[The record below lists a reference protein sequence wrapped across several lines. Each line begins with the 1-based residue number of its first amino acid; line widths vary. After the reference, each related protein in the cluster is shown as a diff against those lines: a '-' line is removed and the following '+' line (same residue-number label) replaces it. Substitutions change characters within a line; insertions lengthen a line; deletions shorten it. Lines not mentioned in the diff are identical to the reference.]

1 MTRSDL
7 YSLAK
12 PILFRLE
19 AERAHA
25 LGLKLMGWL
34 PEAKPSGVDLG
45 IRTSIGE
52 LANPLGLAGGFDKT
66 GVHLRTLSR
75 LGFGYLVAGTI
86 TLQPWPGNPK
96 PRVVRNV
103 IERTLVN
110 SLGFPNPGVDE
121 FLRNLSSS
129 KPTVPV
135 VASISGR
142 EAAEIVECYVKVQP
156 SVAAVE
162 VNLSSPNTPRLHDLR
177 EIDLFQSLV
186 DDLSSAKRKPTFL
199 KVPPLL
205 DERQFD
211 DVLRL
216 VGIWENHGFE
226 GVTACNSRPVTEP
239 RVATGTGG
247 YSGPPLFAN
256 LILAVKKLRVKTP
269 KPFEINAVGGISGS
283 ENVKE
288 ALAAGATT
296 VQLYTALVYEG
307 PRLVSRILNELTPT
321 DSHSYTE

>member
-1 MTRSDL
+1 LDL

-25 LGLKLMGWL
+25 LGLKLMGWV
-34 PEAKPSGVDLG
+34 PKAKPSEPNLG

-66 GVHLRTLSR
+66 GRHLLNLAR

-103 IERTLVN
+103 KERTLVN

-121 FLRNLSSS
+121 FLRNLSFN
-129 KPTVPV
+129 KPTAPV

-142 EAAEIVECYVKVQP
+142 EVAEIVECYVKVQP
-156 SVAAVE
+156 DVVAVE
-162 VNLSSPNTPRLHDLR
+162 VNLSSPNTPRLRDLR
-177 EIDLFQSLV
+177 EIDLFQSLAA
-186 DDLSSAKRKPTFL
+186 DLSSAKRKPTFL

-205 DERQFD
+205 DERQFE

-226 GVTACNSRPVTEP
+226 GVTACNARPVTES
-239 RVATGTGG
+239 RLATGTGG
-247 YSGPPLFAN
+247 YSGPPLFPN
-256 LILAVKKLRVKTP
+256 LLLAVKKIRKRAS
-269 KPFEINAVGGISGS
+269 KQFEINAVGGIGGS
-283 ENVKE
+283 DNVKE

-307 PRLVSRILNELTPT
+307 PRLVPRILDELARTH
-321 DSHSYTE
+321 SHS

>member
-1 MTRSDL
+1 MDL
-7 YSLAK
+7 YRLAR

-19 AERAHA
+19 AERAHS

-34 PEAKPSGVDLG
+34 PEAKPSGVNLG

-66 GVHLRTLSR
+66 GKHLRTLSR
-75 LGFGYLVAGTI
+75 LGFGYLVAGTV
-86 TLQPWPGNPK
+86 TLQPWPGNAK

-103 IERTLVN
+103 KEKTLVN

-121 FLRNLSSS
+121 FLRNLSSTR
-129 KPTVPV
+129 PTVPV

-142 EAAEIVECYVKVQP
+142 EVAEIVECYTRVQP

-162 VNLSSPNTPRLHDLR
+162 VNLSSPNTQRLRDLR
-177 EIDLFQSLV
+177 EIDLFQNLAA
-186 DDLSSAKRKPTFL
+186 DLSSAKRKPTFL

-205 DERQFD
+205 DERQFEG
-211 DVLRL
+211 VLRL

-226 GVTACNSRPVTEP
+226 GVTACNTRPVTEP
-239 RVATGTGG
+239 RLATGTGG

-256 LILAVKKLRVKTP
+256 LILAVKKIRMKTS

-283 ENVKE
+283 ENAKE

-296 VQLYTALVYEG
+296 IQLYTALVYEG
-307 PRLVSRILNELTPT
+307 PRIVSRILDELTLR
-321 DSHSYTE
+321 

>member
-1 MTRSDL
+1 
-7 YSLAK
+7 
-12 PILFRLE
+12 
-19 AERAHA
+19 
-25 LGLKLMGWL
+25 MGWL
-34 PEAKPSGVDLG
+34 PEAKTYGVNLG

-66 GVHLRTLSR
+66 GLHLRALSR

-103 IERTLVN
+103 KERTLVN

-142 EAAEIVECYVKVQP
+142 EVAEIVECYERVQP

-162 VNLSSPNTPRLHDLR
+162 VNLSSPNTQRLRDLR
-177 EIDLFQSLV
+177 EIDLFQSLAS
-186 DDLSSAKRKPTFL
+186 DLSSAKRKPTFL

-205 DERQFD
+205 DERQFEA
-211 DVLRL
+211 VLRL
-216 VGIWENHGFE
+216 VETWENHGFE
-226 GVTACNSRPVTEP
+226 GVTACNTRPVTEP
-239 RVATGTGG
+239 RLPTGSGG
-247 YSGPPLFAN
+247 YTSPTPL
-256 LILAVKKLRVKTP
+256 R
-269 KPFEINAVGGISGS
+269 
-283 ENVKE
+283 
-288 ALAAGATT
+288 TT
-296 VQLYTALVYEG
+296 TLPVQQ
-307 PRLVSRILNELTPT
+307 
-321 DSHSYTE
+321 